1 MNGPINPFRIKFAT
15 SVASTF
21 CFSNPAKLRAWYQSI
36 AVKLPDI
43 VSFDCFRI
51 FVSQLV
57 RHFFSALIITTS
69 EVDVHEKRGLSGMRA
84 KAAASAGREA
94 VYSSAPPCTLSFV
107 NLTLIHA
114 HIPSVS
120 WCLFPSG
127 AEALAKRT
135 FASVSFW
142 SRPVGKKEMRINR
155 DARREPVRYVACTS

>member
-1 MNGPINPFRIKFAT
+1 
-15 SVASTF
+15 VASTF

-120 WCLFPSG
+120 WCLFSFG
-127 AEALAKRT
+127 CRSFSEAHLCER
-135 FASVSFW
+135 FFW
-142 SRPVGKKEMRINR
+142 SRPVGKKK
-155 DARREPVRYVACTS
+155 CG